1 MRAELPSGTVTFL
14 FTDIEGSTARWEGHP
29 EAMRVALARHDTLV
43 RAAIVE
49 HHGHVVK
56 TTGDGFHAAFA
67 RAPDALAA
75 GLARR
80 VTVAVDESSIPEK
93 AMKWVVCIECT
104 AYSRT

>member
-1 MRAELPSGTVTFL
+1 MAELPGGTVTFL

-29 EAMRVALARHDTLV
+29 EAMRVALARHDALI

-56 TTGDGFHAAFA
+56 TTGDGVHAAFA

-75 GLARR
+75 ALDAQRR
-80 VTVAVDESSIPEK
+80 LQA
-93 AMKWVVCIECT
+93 
-104 AYSRT
+104 